1 MHTNIPNTNNIIITD
16 VFTISELKEL
26 IDKCN
31 YEPIYDEAAS
41 PELIQLAAF
50 TSDSINPSDAAITSS
65 GKQMIGFISCI
76 VPEFLYSSD
85 NASDDDFDNVPNN
98 ASDDDFDNVTNNASV
113 DAFDIEITA
122 MISPYYRNMGLFTRL
137 FASLKKTINK
147 QCSNAGIFPPAI
159 TYLVSKE
166 CIQPVKDTKAP
177 QMDYAYSD
185 YLMTLS
191 VNEAASY
198 LHKYDRQLNK
208 TAYACDNKHY
218 AIVNDNEEFLL
229 IDTTSDLVISSAA
242 FSVYEKCICIY
253 DVWTNPDY
261 RKKGYARYLLAH
273 TINNFINDK
282 SLSIDSFMLH
292 VSSRNVAA
300 VRLYNSMGFTTS
312 QEIKQYKLL

>member
-1 MHTNIPNTNNIIITD
+1 MHTNIPNTDNIIITD

-50 TSDSINPSDAAITSS
+50 TNGSVNPSDAATTSS
-65 GKQMIGFISCI
+65 AKQMIGFISCI

-85 NASDDDFDNVPNN
+85 NASGDAFDNVPNN
-98 ASDDDFDNVTNNASV
+98 ASDD
-113 DAFDIEITA
+113 AFEIEITA

-137 FASLKKTINK
+137 FASLKNTINK

-159 TYLVSKE
+159 SYLVSKE
-166 CIQPVKDTKAP
+166 CIQPGKDTKAP

-198 LHKYDRQLNK
+198 LHNYDRQLNK
-208 TAYACDNKHY
+208 TAYACNNKHY

-253 DVWTNPDY
+253 DVWTNPDH

-300 VRLYNSMGFTTS
+300 VRLYNSMGFTIS

>member
-1 MHTNIPNTNNIIITD
+1 MHTNIPNTDNIIITN

-50 TSDSINPSDAAITSS
+50 TSGSINPSDAATTSS

-85 NASDDDFDNVPNN
+85 NASCDAFDNVSNN
-98 ASDDDFDNVTNNASV
+98 ASDD
-113 DAFDIEITA
+113 AFEIEITA

-159 TYLVSKE
+159 SYLVSKE
-166 CIQPVKDTKAP
+166 CIQPGKDTKAP

-191 VNEAASY
+191 ANEAASY

-253 DVWTNPDY
+253 DVWTNPDH

-300 VRLYNSMGFTTS
+300 VRLYNSMGFTIS

>member
-1 MHTNIPNTNNIIITD
+1 MHTNIPNTDNIVITD

-50 TSDSINPSDAAITSS
+50 TSGSVNPSDAATTSS

-85 NASDDDFDNVPNN
+85 NASDD
-98 ASDDDFDNVTNNASV
+98 
-113 DAFDIEITA
+113 AFEIEITA

-137 FASLKKTINK
+137 FASLKSTINK
-147 QCSNAGIFPPAI
+147 QCSNAGIFPLAI

-166 CIQPVKDTKAP
+166 CIQPGKDTKTP

-191 VNEAASY
+191 ANEAASY

-253 DVWTNPDY
+253 DVWTNPDH

-292 VSSRNVAA
+292 VSSRNIAA

>member
-1 MHTNIPNTNNIIITD
+1 MHTNITNTDNITITD

-50 TSDSINPSDAAITSS
+50 TSGSVNPSDAATTSS
-65 GKQMIGFISCI
+65 AKQMIGFISCI

-85 NASDDDFDNVPNN
+85 NASDDAFDNVPNN
-98 ASDDDFDNVTNNASV
+98 ASDD
-113 DAFDIEITA
+113 AFETEITA

-137 FASLKKTINK
+137 FASLKSTINK

-253 DVWTNPDY
+253 DVWTYPEH

-300 VRLYNSMGFTTS
+300 VRLYNSMGFTIS

>member
-1 MHTNIPNTNNIIITD
+1 MHTNIPNTDNIIITD

-50 TSDSINPSDAAITSS
+50 TSGSVNPSDAATTSS
-65 GKQMIGFISCI
+65 AKQMIGFISCI

-98 ASDDDFDNVTNNASV
+98 ASDD
-113 DAFDIEITA
+113 AFETEITA

-159 TYLVSKE
+159 SYLVSKE
-166 CIQPVKDTKAP
+166 CIQPGKDTKAP

-253 DVWTNPDY
+253 DVWTNPDH

-300 VRLYNSMGFTTS
+300 VRLYNSMGFTIS

>member
-1 MHTNIPNTNNIIITD
+1 MHTNIPNTDNIIITD

-50 TSDSINPSDAAITSS
+50 TSGSVNPSDAATTSS
-65 GKQMIGFISCI
+65 AKQMIGFISCI

-85 NASDDDFDNVPNN
+85 NASDDAFDNVSNN
-98 ASDDDFDNVTNNASV
+98 ASDDDFE
-113 DAFDIEITA
+113 IEITA
-122 MISPYYRNMGLFTRL
+122 MISPYYRNTGLFTRL

-159 TYLVSKE
+159 SYLVSKE
-166 CIQPVKDTKAP
+166 CIQPGKDTKAP

-253 DVWTNPDY
+253 DVWTNPDH

-300 VRLYNSMGFTTS
+300 VRLYNSMGFTIS

>member
-1 MHTNIPNTNNIIITD
+1 MLNIMHTNIPNTDNIVITD

-50 TSDSINPSDAAITSS
+50 TSGSVNPSDAATTSS

-85 NASDDDFDNVPNN
+85 NASDD
-98 ASDDDFDNVTNNASV
+98 
-113 DAFDIEITA
+113 AFEIEITA

-137 FASLKKTINK
+137 FASLKSTINK
-147 QCSNAGIFPPAI
+147 QCSNAGIFPLAI

-166 CIQPVKDTKAP
+166 CIQPGKDTKTP

-191 VNEAASY
+191 ANEAASY

-253 DVWTNPDY
+253 DVWTNPDH

-292 VSSRNVAA
+292 VSSRNIAA

>member
-1 MHTNIPNTNNIIITD
+1 MHTNIPNTDNIIITD

-50 TSDSINPSDAAITSS
+50 TSGSVNPSDAATTSS
-65 GKQMIGFISCI
+65 AKQMIGFISCI

-85 NASDDDFDNVPNN
+85 NASDDAFDNVSNN
-98 ASDDDFDNVTNNASV
+98 ASDDDFE
-113 DAFDIEITA
+113 IEITA

-137 FASLKKTINK
+137 FASLKSTINK

-159 TYLVSKE
+159 SYLVSKE
-166 CIQPVKDTKAP
+166 CMQPGKDTKAP

-191 VNEAASY
+191 ANEAASY

-253 DVWTNPDY
+253 DVWTNHDH

-300 VRLYNSMGFTTS
+300 VRLYNSMGFTIS

>member
-1 MHTNIPNTNNIIITD
+1 MHTNIPNTDNIIITD

-50 TSDSINPSDAAITSS
+50 TSGSVNPSDAATTSS

-85 NASDDDFDNVPNN
+85 NTSDDTFDNV
-98 ASDDDFDNVTNNASV
+98 SNNASV
-113 DAFDIEITA
+113 DAFEIEITA
-122 MISPYYRNMGLFTRL
+122 MISPYYRNTGLFTRL
-137 FASLKKTINK
+137 FASLKNTINK

-191 VNEAASY
+191 ANEAASY

-253 DVWTNPDY
+253 DVWTNPDH

-300 VRLYNSMGFTTS
+300 VRLYNSMGFTIS

>member
-31 YEPIYDEAAS
+31 YEPIYDEADS

-50 TSDSINPSDAAITSS
+50 TSGSVNPSDAATTSS

-85 NASDDDFDNVPNN
+85 NASDD
-98 ASDDDFDNVTNNASV
+98 
-113 DAFDIEITA
+113 AFEIEITA

-137 FASLKKTINK
+137 FASLKSTINK
-147 QCSNAGIFPPAI
+147 QCSNAGILPPAI

-166 CIQPVKDTKAP
+166 CIQPDIDTNAP

-198 LHKYDRQLNK
+198 FHNYDRQLNK

-229 IDTTSDLVISSAA
+229 IDTTPDLVISSAA

-273 TINNFINDK
+273 TINNFVNDK
-282 SLSIDSFMLH
+282 SLSIDNFMLH
-292 VSSRNVAA
+292 VSSRNIAA
-300 VRLYNSMGFTTS
+300 VRLYNSMGFTIS